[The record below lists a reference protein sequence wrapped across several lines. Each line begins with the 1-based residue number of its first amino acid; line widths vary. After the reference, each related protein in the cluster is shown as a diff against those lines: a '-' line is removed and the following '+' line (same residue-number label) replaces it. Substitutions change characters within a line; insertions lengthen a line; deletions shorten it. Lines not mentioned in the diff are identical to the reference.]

1 MIDNLFEKNKSQLVQ
16 WGLILISILFCFMT
30 MLYKD
35 NLTNANSGYYY
46 INSIFSGNFIDYYN
60 TMEWSYGIVIYT
72 IYAIWSIPVWIVNHI
87 LGTDNL
93 MRIPILLWY
102 KLLLAVFAV
111 WSVYL
116 IGKIAECFYEDKKEE
131 IQLQYAASAL
141 FIFPIFA
148 IAQCDIMGLCFVLL
162 GINAYLR
169 EQNKKFIIYFAIAV
183 TMKYFALFVFIPLV
197 LYRYRRLNKLV
208 GVLAAGAVFIIISI
222 VMIKNSYAGGVTSA
236 DDTYYVNRHIMALN
250 DVNIQIGENGT
261 IGLLGFFYM
270 LLCVIAYIA
279 PNSEK
284 KQRIH
289 YSLWLAFA
297 GYMCFFLFYN
307 CNIYWY
313 VLIAPFLILI
323 SYIYPE
329 KCKVSLVL
337 ELIFTTTVLLRSV
350 YTRDWVFMGSE
361 TFSYILLRNY
371 GAAPTGN
378 LIQANLNV
386 IMPALESY
394 LPIIQGVTYASAVM
408 LLIINFPTVKLHSD
422 ETEETIEHDVKIITW
437 IRIAV
442 IYIWILLA
450 ILGLVKS

>member
-1 MIDNLFEKNKSQLVQ
+1 
-16 WGLILISILFCFMT
+16 
-30 MLYKD
+30 
-35 NLTNANSGYYY
+35 
-46 INSIFSGNFIDYYN
+46 
-60 TMEWSYGIVIYT
+60 
-72 IYAIWSIPVWIVNHI
+72 
-87 LGTDNL
+87 
-93 MRIPILLWY
+93 
-102 KLLLAVFAV
+102 
-111 WSVYL
+111 
-116 IGKIAECFYEDKKEE
+116 
-131 IQLQYAASAL
+131 
-141 FIFPIFA
+141 
-148 IAQCDIMGLCFVLL
+148 
-162 GINAYLR
+162 
-169 EQNKKFIIYFAIAV
+169 
-183 TMKYFALFVFIPLV
+183 
-197 LYRYRRLNKLV
+197 
-208 GVLAAGAVFIIISI
+208 
-222 VMIKNSYAGGVTSA
+222 MIKNSYAGGVTSA

-279 PNSEK
+279 PNSER
-284 KQRIH
+284 KQRVH

-323 SYIYPE
+323 SYIDPE

-371 GAAPTGN
+371 GATPTGN
-378 LIQANLNV
+378 LIQVTLNV

-408 LLIINFPTVKLHSD
+408 LLIINFPTFKLYSD
-422 ETEETIEHDVKIITW
+422 DTKETMEQDVKIITW

-450 ILGLVKS
+450 IVGLAKS